1 MRKSI
6 RIQFVSIVIGMLA
19 GTLILC
25 WIINTAFLDKYYI
38 MNKNEIVQGAY
49 EKINAAGEDGTLQ
62 TEEFQEQMKD
72 YAFRYNANMIVINS
86 NSEIVLLATF
96 DDKELN
102 TRLLG
107 YIMHMGILE
116 DMTGIEFMPPPNE
129 VFQGMDMHGKEKRE
143 RIELYGQLDNGM
155 WYIISSPMES
165 IRDSVALSN
174 RFLGYVGIMAIV
186 FSAMITWIVGNR
198 FTKPILELTEISKR
212 MIHLDFEAKYKG
224 KAANEIAALGRNM
237 NALSDSLEHTISELK
252 TANNELKKD
261 IEKKEEIDEMRKEF
275 LSNVSHEL
283 KTPIALIQGYAEGL
297 RDGITDDPESV
308 QYYLDVIVDEAEKMN
323 LMVQKL
329 LTLNQLES
337 GADIVNMERF
347 DIAELVRNYTQSA
360 DIMAKQNGIEV
371 RVGAAE
377 PLYVW
382 GDPFKVEE
390 VLMNY
395 FTNAVNHCDGKKV
408 IDIQVAEL
416 DGKVRVSV
424 FNTGA
429 PIPEES
435 IPQIWDKFYKVDKA
449 RTREYGGSGVGLS
462 IVKAIM
468 CSMNQAFGVENYTNG
483 VMFWFELDAVKEQ
496 Q

>member
-19 GTLILC
+19 GTLVLC
-25 WIINTAFLDKYYI
+25 WILNTAFLDKYYI
-38 MNKNEIVQGAY
+38 RNKNQIVQEAY
-49 EKINAAGEDGTLQ
+49 KKISAAGEDGSLQ
-62 TEEFQEQMKD
+62 TQAFQEQMRG
-72 YAFRYNANMIVINS
+72 YAFRYNTNMIVINS

-116 DMTGIEFMPPPNE
+116 DVSGIEFLPPPNK
-129 VFQGMDMHGKEKRE
+129 VFQGMDFGEKEKTE

-165 IRDSVALSN
+165 IRDSVELSN
-174 RFLGYVGIMAIV
+174 QFLGYVGLLSIVIGAI
-186 FSAMITWIVGNR
+186 ITWLVGNR

-237 NALSDSLEHTISELK
+237 NALSDSLEETISELK

-261 IEKKEEIDEMRKEF
+261 IEKKEELDEMRREF

-297 RDGITDDPESV
+297 RDGITDDPESM
-308 QYYLDVIVDEAEKMN
+308 QYYCEVIVDEAEKMN
-323 LMVQKL
+323 MMVQKL
-329 LTLNQLES
+329 LTLNELES
-337 GADIVNMERF
+337 GRDVVSIERF
-347 DIAELVRNYTQSA
+347 DVTELIRNYIQSA
-360 DIMAKQNGIEV
+360 EIMAKQNGAQV
-371 RVGAAE
+371 RFAVAD
-377 PLYVW
+377 PVFVW

-395 FTNAVNHCDGKKV
+395 FTNAVNHCAGEKV
-408 IDIQVAEL
+408 IDIQIAEL
-416 DGKVRVSV
+416 DDKVYVSV
-424 FNTGA
+424 FNTG
-429 PIPEES
+429 ES
-435 IPQIWDKFYKVDKA
+435 IPQEGIPHIWDKFYKVDKA
-449 RTREYGGSGVGLS
+449 RTREYGGSGIGLS

-468 CSMNQAFGVENYTNG
+468 DSMNQEVGVENYTNG
-483 VMFWFELDAVKEQ
+483 VRFWFTLDAATKQ

>member
-6 RIQFVSIVIGMLA
+6 RIQFVAIVISMLVS
-19 GTLILC
+19 TLALC

-38 MNKNEIVQGAY
+38 MNKNQIVQEAY
-49 EKINAAGEDGTLQ
+49 EKINAAGTDGTLQ
-62 TEEFQEQMKD
+62 SEEFQEQMRD
-72 YAFRYNANMIVINS
+72 YAFRYNTNMIVINS
-86 NSEIVLLATF
+86 NSELVLMATF

-116 DMTGIEFMPPPNE
+116 NMAGIEFLPPPNE
-129 VFQGMDMHGKEKRE
+129 VFQGMGVHGKEKEE

-165 IRDSVALSN
+165 IRDSVMLSN

-186 FSAMITWIVGNR
+186 FGAIITWIIGNR
-198 FTKPILELTEISKR
+198 FTKPILELTEISKK

-224 KAANEIAALGRNM
+224 KAANEIAALGHNM
-237 NALSDSLEHTISELK
+237 NALSDSLEQTISELK

-297 RDGITDDPESV
+297 RDGITDDPESM
-308 QYYLDVIVDEAEKMN
+308 QYYCDVIVDEAAKMN
-323 LMVQKL
+323 VMVQKL

-337 GADIVNMERF
+337 GNDIVSMERF
-347 DIAELVRNYTQSA
+347 DVVALVRNYMQSA
-360 DIMAKQNGIEV
+360 SIMAKQNEIEV
-371 RVGAAE
+371 RVEQEE
-377 PLYVW
+377 PIYVW

-390 VLMNY
+390 VIMNY
-395 FTNAVNHCDGKKV
+395 FTNAVNHCGGKRV
-408 IDIQVAEL
+408 IDIRMEQKG
-416 DGKVRVSV
+416 GKVRISV
-424 FNTGA
+424 FNTGT

-435 IPQIWDKFYKVDKA
+435 IPHVWEKFYKVDKA

-468 CSMNQAFGVENYTNG
+468 DSMNQGYGVENYTNG
-483 VMFWFELDAVKEQ
+483 VMFWFELDCVEE
-496 Q
+496 